1 MNKRKLLLVALSLC
15 MVAILAMGG
24 TLAYLTDTD
33 SETNTFTVG
42 NVQID
47 LVENFTQKSKLLPG
61 IDVTKEVK
69 ITNVGTEDAYVWYTY
84 AIPAALNN
92 DNDASKN
99 ILHVN
104 HFGRTWDDYRE
115 NKKYWVEGQDA
126 ALPLEQ
132 TWDIDWKQIG
142 NDTPIDDT
150 GILYDVYVCL
160 YHGVVKA
167 AYTDA
172 AGNEVPAEATTLAM
186 SKVYL
191 DTKVDFDGT
200 DYTYDGEKITH
211 TVNDA
216 TVPFNMIDDIQI
228 VIQAYGIQ
236 AAGINDVYEAY
247 KLFQEQFNN

>member
-1 MNKRKLLLVALSLC
+1 MNKRKLMLVAVALC
-15 MVAILAMGG
+15 MVAVLVTGG

-33 SETNTFTVG
+33 AKTNTFTVG
-42 NVQID
+42 NVQIEIE
-47 LVENFTQKSKLLPG
+47 ENFTQDSKLLPG

-69 ITNVGTEDAYVWYTY
+69 IKNIGTEDAYVWYTY
-84 AIPAALNN
+84 AIPAALNH
-92 DNDASKN
+92 DTDASKN

-104 HFGRTWDDYRE
+104 HFGRTWDEYRKVE
-115 NKKYWVEGQDA
+115 KYWAEGQTE

-132 TWDIDWKQIG
+132 TWDVDWLLVGNNVEIDES
-142 NDTPIDDT
+142 

-167 AYTDA
+167 AYTDED
-172 AGNEVPAEATTLAM
+172 GNAVPAEETTYAM

-200 DYTYDGEKITH
+200 DYTYDGEKIDFDMI
-211 TVNDA
+211 ND
-216 TVPFNMIDDIQI
+216 IKI

-236 AAGINDVYEAY
+236 AAGIEDVYEAY
-247 KLFQEQFNN
+247 ELFQEQFNK